1 MAKYIF
7 MGWLD
12 EFIRPRKMKSNIR
25 FIEMNESP
33 VLLTFSEEESNIEDN
48 SNDRDDDSYC
58 DILFDQKTFEKST
71 IEIASKKSK
80 EKSASLKDKKEGI
93 SDSVQIDKL
102 LKDNDA
108 IYENMNGTAKRK

>member
-1 MAKYIF
+1 
-7 MGWLD
+7 
-12 EFIRPRKMKSNIR
+12 
-25 FIEMNESP
+25 MNESP
-33 VLLTFSEEESNIEDN
+33 VLLTFSEEESNIKDN
-48 SNDRDDDSYC
+48 SNDRDDDYC
-58 DILFDQKTFEKST
+58 GILFDQKTFEKST